1 MKKIYQA
8 SLTILILATLLSC
21 SDEKESKVSQEHE
34 KGPFYVE
41 FVSCTKGNEYSKSS
55 LSKMI
60 ESWRMLPISSELRGS
75 YLYDPI
81 KEENA
86 FGPSMWWEL
95 EWESKDAADSA
106 WSAWTENEAVM
117 AWSNEYQNV
126 MKPFY
131 RIDKSRGQNKSGVG
145 LGLSIATDIV
155 HSHGGNISLEKSP
168 LSGLRVKISL
178 PL

>member
-1 MKKIYQA
+1 MKNIYR
-8 SLTILILATLLSC
+8 ILASSLIIGSLLAC
-21 SDEKESKVSQEHE
+21 SGASDLEVNQEHQE
-34 KGPFYVE
+34 GPFFVE
-41 FVSCTKGNEYSKSS
+41 FVSCTKGNEYSKSN

-60 ESWRMLPISSELRGS
+60 ESWRMLPISSALRGS

-106 WSAWTENEAVM
+106 WNAWAENEAVM

-126 MKPFY
+126 MSCDGAG
-131 RIDKSRGQNKSGVG
+131 RN
-145 LGLSIATDIV
+145 AWDIIIPV
-155 HSHGGNISLEKSP
+155 
-168 LSGLRVKISL
+168 
-178 PL
+178 

>member
-8 SLTILILATLLSC
+8 SITILILGLLLSC
-21 SDEKESKVSQEHE
+21 SDEKVSEVSEEHE

-41 FVSCTKGNEYSKSS
+41 FVSCTKGNEFTKSN

-60 ESWRMLPISSELRGS
+60 ESWSKLPISSELRGS

-106 WSAWTENEAVM
+106 WSDWTENEEVM

-145 LGLSIATDIV
+145 LGLSISQDIV
-155 HSHGGNISLEKSP
+155 KSHGGNISLSESRFK
-168 LSGLRVKISL
+168 GLLVKISL
-178 PL
+178 PF